1 MADVAEGLR
10 LSPED
15 VLARVPQ
22 QPPFRFLDEI
32 LAIDE
37 DQIIAAHRFDPAAD
51 FYRGHFPGDPI
62 TPGVI
67 LIEAMAQAGVVAH
80 GIWLV
85 ALQSGAGMLDKLLT
99 VFTEASVEFS
109 GMVRP
114 GERVLT
120 TGRKEVFRRRM
131 LRSRVEMRRENG
143 DVVCA
148 GTLAGIGVLR

>member
-1 MADVAEGLR
+1 MAELAEGPR
-10 LSPED
+10 LEPAA

-22 QPPFRFLDEI
+22 RPPFRFIDEI
-32 LAIDE
+32 LSVDE
-37 DQIIAAHRFDPAAD
+37 KQIVAAHRFDPAAD
-51 FYRGHFPGDPI
+51 FYRGHFPGNPI

-67 LIEAMAQAGVVAH
+67 LIETMAQAGVVAH

-85 ALQSGAGMLDKLLT
+85 AQQSGIEVLDDLLT

-120 TGRKEVFRRRM
+120 TGQPSVFRRRM
-131 LRSRVEMRRENG
+131 LRSRVEMRREDG
-143 DVVCA
+143 EVVCA
-148 GTLAGIGVLR
+148 GTLAGIGVRR